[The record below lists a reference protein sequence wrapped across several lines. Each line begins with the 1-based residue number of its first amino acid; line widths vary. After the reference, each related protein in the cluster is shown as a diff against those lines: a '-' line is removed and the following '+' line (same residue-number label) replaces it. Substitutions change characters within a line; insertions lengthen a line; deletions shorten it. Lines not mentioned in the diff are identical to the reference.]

1 MFVLFCFV
9 FVCFMHKGSDQL
21 KARIRRISLK
31 EAGVPTTVEIKA
43 CQKRVLLHP
52 PTPTERKQRQS
63 TYVHVCRFFCGV
75 KSEMGVG
82 GIPIF

>member
-1 MFVLFCFV
+1 
-9 FVCFMHKGSDQL
+9 MHKGSDQL
-21 KARIRRISLK
+21 KARIRLK

-52 PTPTERKQRQS
+52 QPRQKENKDS
-63 TYVHVCRFFCGV
+63 LHMYMYVDFFVGV